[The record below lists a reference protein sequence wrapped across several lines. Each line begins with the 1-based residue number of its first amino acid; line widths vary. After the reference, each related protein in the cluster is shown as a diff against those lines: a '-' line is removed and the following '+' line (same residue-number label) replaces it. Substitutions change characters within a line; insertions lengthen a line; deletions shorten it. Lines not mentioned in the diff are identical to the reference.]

1 MDGEHETDAEAA
13 AGEQP
18 HGEGGAGKAPAIDVA
33 ALTERVYRLMCR
45 ELRLER
51 ARGASLF
58 ARRTE

>member
-1 MDGEHETDAEAA
+1 MDSEHGADAA
-13 AGEQP
+13 ATAGDHA
-18 HGEGGAGKAPAIDVA
+18 HGEPGSAAAIDVA
-33 ALTERVYRLMCR
+33 ALAERVYRLMCR